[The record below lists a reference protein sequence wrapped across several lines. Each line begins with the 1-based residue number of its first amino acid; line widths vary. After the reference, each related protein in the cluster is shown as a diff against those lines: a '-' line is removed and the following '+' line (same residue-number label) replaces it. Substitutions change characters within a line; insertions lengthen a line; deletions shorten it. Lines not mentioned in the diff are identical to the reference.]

1 MRDVVWPAS
10 MLRLMK
16 MNELNEEKL
25 RKKGYN
31 LKRKI
36 MNGLVNDGMCMQI
49 LCCQQGGIKK
59 GFSL

>member
-1 MRDVVWPAS
+1 

-49 LCCQQGGIKK
+49 MLSTRGIKGNSFK
-59 GFSL
+59 KWKKP

>member
-1 MRDVVWPAS
+1 

-36 MNGLVNDGMCMQI
+36 MNGPVNDGMCMQI
-49 LCCQQGGIKK
+49 MLSTRGIKGNSFK
-59 GFSL
+59 KWKKNL

>member
-1 MRDVVWPAS
+1 

-49 LCCQQGGIKK
+49 MLSTRGIKGNSFK
-59 GFSL
+59 NGKKTNYN